1 MSREVL
7 HMIRKQN
14 FPHILCAGCG
24 HGTIMMQTLYAIKR
38 AGFEQ
43 NDVCVVSGIGCSSRA
58 TTYLDFDTLH
68 TTHGRAIAF
77 AVGIKLARPKMH
89 VIVITGDGDAAAIG
103 GNHLIH
109 AARRNIDLTVVLYNN
124 SIYGMT
130 SGQVSPTTPFGAVA
144 TTAPYGNIEDAF
156 DLCKLAAGAGAT
168 YVARSTTYMW
178 KQTQN
183 YIYNGLV
190 HPGFALIDVISQC
203 PTYFGRKN
211 RIGEAYDML
220 LWQKE
225 RSVKTDDLSAE
236 VPEGK
241 FATGEFVKKDLP
253 EYSEQAHKL
262 IERVQ
267 AESRAK

>member
-1 MSREVL
+1 MSKEVL
-7 HMIRKQN
+7 HFIREQN

-38 AGFEQ
+38 AEFPQ
-43 NDVCVVSGIGCSSRA
+43 NEVCVVSGIGCSSRA

-68 TTHGRAIAF
+68 TTHGRAIPF
-77 AVGIKLARPKMH
+77 AIGIKLARPKMH
-89 VIVITGDGDAAAIG
+89 VLVITGDGDAAAIG

-124 SIYGMT
+124 STYGMT
-130 SGQVSPTTPFGAVA
+130 SGQVSPTTPLGAYA

-168 YVARSTTYMW
+168 YVARSTTYSW
-178 KQTQN
+178 RQTQN

-190 HPGFALIDVISQC
+190 HSGFALIDVVSQC

-220 LWQKE
+220 LWQKDNA
-225 RSVKTDDLSAE
+225 VKTDDLSAE

-241 FATGEFVKKDLP
+241 FAVGEFVKRERP
-253 EYSEQAHKL
+253 EYTQEAYKL
-262 IERVQ
+262 IERV
-267 AESRAK
+267 ESESKAK